1 MVDSNDYDTYTIS
14 QEMNWIALHSSSSWD
29 GSRGT
34 VQSMTPQK
42 RDNGLTAALAI
53 VLGSKAR
60 ASILRLFMVDPT
72 RAYYQRQIESATGLP
87 IRAVQ
92 RELERLQSIEL
103 LYRHTEGNRTYYQV
117 DMVFPLFEEL
127 RALVLKAAAP
137 LDRLR
142 GAVAMDPYILIAL
155 LDEESNSVLLVT
167 AGSGQPA
174 IPRTEPFTVEMMSRE
189 EFARELA
196 DRTARIDN
204 RLTRNVDLLGRREDV
219 LWRRI
224 EAAGYS
230 VQKGKGV
237 A

>member
-1 MVDSNDYDTYTIS
+1 
-14 QEMNWIALHSSSSWD
+14 
-29 GSRGT
+29 
-34 VQSMTPQK
+34 MTPQ
-42 RDNGLTAALAI
+42 RRENALGAALAT
-53 VLGSKAR
+53 LFASKAR

-103 LYRHTEGNRTYYQV
+103 LYRHSEGNRTYYQV
-117 DMVFPLFEEL
+117 DMMFPLFQEL
-127 RALVLKAAAP
+127 RSLVLKAAEP

-142 GAVAMDPYILIAL
+142 GAVAVDPNVLIAL
-155 LDEESNSVLLVT
+155 LQNEANSVLVVA
-167 AGSGQPA
+167 AGPTLPQVNAPA
-174 IPRTEPFTVEMMSRE
+174 PYTVETMTRE
-189 EFARELA
+189 DFATELA
-196 DRTARIDN
+196 ERTARIDTY
-204 RLTRNVDLLGRREDV
+204 LTQSVDLLGKREDV
-219 LWRRI
+219 VWRRI